1 MVPAAHPSRRQRAV
15 PCLTQSLLPMSG
27 LGLLLLAACGAPGP
41 AGCGAREVTLRN
53 ASALPIEQ
61 AYGGDGTPGG
71 WGAELLGPTDLA
83 PGARRTLRL
92 PARAQAV
99 RLVWANGRAA
109 ELHGVDLCGVASL
122 TLTDQ
127 VLRPE

>member
-1 MVPAAHPSRRQRAV
+1 MFADRALVERRTRHV
-15 PCLTQSLLPMSG
+15 LFVT
-27 LGLLLLAACGAPGP
+27 LGMLLLAGCTATG
-41 AGCGAREVTLRN
+41 GCGARDVTLRN

-71 WGAELLGPTDLA
+71 WGGELLGPTDLA
-83 PGARRTLRL
+83 PGQSRAVRL
-92 PARAQAV
+92 PAGARAV

-109 ELHGVDLCGVASL
+109 ELLDADLCTVAGL

-127 VLRPE
+127 VLRAER